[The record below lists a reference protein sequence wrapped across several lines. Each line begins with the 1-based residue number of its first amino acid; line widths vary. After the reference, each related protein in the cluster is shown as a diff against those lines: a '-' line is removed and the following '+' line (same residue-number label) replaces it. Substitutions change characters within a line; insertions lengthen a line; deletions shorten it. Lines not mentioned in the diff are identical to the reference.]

1 MSFEKLQGQDQLRR
15 VLIEELSAE
24 TISHAVLLSGPSG
37 SGKRSWALA
46 LARALLCSQRS
57 GAEPCQVCL
66 SCRQFDS
73 GNHPAFFYLEPKS
86 RNIKIEQIR
95 EIRGRFY
102 FEGANRVCL
111 INQADQMTAEACS
124 SLLKIL
130 EDPPQGLYFILLAE
144 QAPQLFSTIV
154 SRCRRFSLQ
163 PLRAEEI
170 ALVLKRKG
178 VALSE
183 KTELIIRLCKGLPGL
198 ALQMAQDPA
207 FEERLREAADLAD
220 QLVSGQLTPRELLE
234 QANILAERADLAE
247 LLELMYLYYRDG
259 LIRKFCRNKALLA
272 YPVQT
277 LVCSDIISS
286 DALEQVLGLIHS
298 TLKEL
303 IFTNVNRRLT
313 VEGLLIQ
320 LQRRFSYAQSD
331 RSALPA
337 GR

>member
-1 MSFEKLQGQDQLRR
+1 MSFEELQGQDQLRR
-15 VLIEELSAE
+15 AFTEELSAG
-24 TISHAVLLSGPSG
+24 TISHAVLLTGPSG
-37 SGKRSWALA
+37 SGKRSWALV
-46 LARALLCSQRS
+46 LARALLCQQRS
-57 GAEPCQVCL
+57 GAEPCQECL

-86 RNIKIEQIR
+86 RKIKIEQIR
-95 EIRGRFY
+95 EIRSRFY
-102 FEGANRVCL
+102 FKGANRVCL

-144 QAPQLFSTIV
+144 QASQLFSTIV
-154 SRCRRFSLQ
+154 SRCRRFSVQ

-170 ALVLKRKG
+170 ALVLKQKG
-178 VALSE
+178 VVLSE
-183 KTELIIRLCKGLPGL
+183 KTALIIRLCKGLPGM
-198 ALQMAQDPA
+198 ALLMAQDPA
-207 FEERLREAADLAD
+207 FEERLQEAADLAD
-220 QLVSGQLTPRELLE
+220 QLVSGRLTPRKLLE
-234 QANILAERADLAE
+234 QADILAERADLAD
-247 LLELMYLYYRDG
+247 LLELLYLYYRDG
-259 LIRKFCRNKALLA
+259 LIQKLCRNEALLA
-272 YPVQT
+272 YPVQRT
-277 LVCSDIISS
+277 VCLKKVSS
-286 DALEQVLGLIHS
+286 EALEQVLGLIHS
-298 TLKEL
+298 TLKDL